1 SSAAPPPCC
10 AGSPKSRSGPRNGAS
25 EQRRAAV
32 CGRRL
37 PPGRGRARV
46 THAVVVIFLEFFAW
60 GLLTTPMLTVL
71 HETFPQHTFLMNGL
85 VQGVKGFLS
94 FLSAPLI
101 GALSDIWGR
110 KSFLLMT
117 VFFTCAPIPFM
128 RISPCE
134 NFCQQ
139 DSVRTKERYKS
150 DEQQVEQRRGLLID

>member
-1 SSAAPPPCC
+1 YFEKPPP
-10 AGSPKSRSGPRNGAS
+10 
-25 EQRRAAV
+25 EVQLVTRAALTFV
-32 CGRRL
+32 PVRVRADAKKENL
-37 PPGRGRARV
+37 PQLSPAFPPV

-71 HETFPQHTFLMNGL
+71 RDVFPQHTFLMNGL

-128 RISPCE
+128 KISPW
-134 NFCQQ
+134 
-139 DSVRTKERYKS
+139 
-150 DEQQVEQRRGLLID
+150 